1 MWNKPL
7 SAWRE
12 DIVVKMFFF
21 FPKSKYRVKTNMF
34 CVVLWTINYMT
45 IIFVDELYLVAC
57 SLQTSYL
64 VTIFGCV
71 IFINLCRN
79 KSLKIVYRLRSQRF
93 ARCILPFSQLELAF
107 SKNRPWFIVL
117 SFVFVF
123 FLVQVT
129 SRLHN
134 GSLYVIVNMVN
145 KLNKSENAGSECNHV
160 FPLAWLQTLIARKLE
175 T

>member
-1 MWNKPL
+1 MWNKLL

-21 FPKSKYRVKTNMF
+21 FSKSKYRVKTNMF
-34 CVVLWTINYMT
+34 CVVLWTINYITLHYITLHCVVLWTINYMT
-45 IIFVDELYLVAC
+45 IIFVDDLYLVAC

-117 SFVFVF
+117 SFFFF
-123 FLVQVT
+123 FLVQLT

-134 GSLYVIVNMVN
+134 GSLYVIVNMVT
-145 KLNKSENAGSECNHV
+145 V
-160 FPLAWLQTLIARKLE
+160 FIRLTALGAY
-175 T
+175 

>member
-1 MWNKPL
+1 
-7 SAWRE
+7 
-12 DIVVKMFFF
+12 
-21 FPKSKYRVKTNMF
+21 MF

-45 IIFVDELYLVAC
+45 IIFVDELYLVAS

-107 SKNRPWFIVL
+107 SKNRP
-117 SFVFVF
+117 
-123 FLVQVT
+123 
-129 SRLHN
+129 
-134 GSLYVIVNMVN
+134 
-145 KLNKSENAGSECNHV
+145 
-160 FPLAWLQTLIARKLE
+160 
-175 T
+175 